1 MEYAGI
7 HLEGSI
13 LSSELIGKLRT
24 EELPGQRPADFGFKP
39 KAVLREEIGYA
50 WQTAQNYWRAF
61 QLKRERLTAA
71 DSGVSETRNI
81 WIIPLLR
88 ELGYELQR
96 GQAETIHEKSY
107 AISHRDAQQAQFPV
121 HIVGCQQSLDKKAE
135 QGQQS
140 RLSPHGLMQEY
151 LNYTEH
157 LYGIVTN
164 GPRLRLLRDATR
176 LTRLAYVEFDLEKI
190 MEEERY
196 PDFAVLY
203 RLLHATRLPTRPEEA
218 ERCLLEGYH
227 QLAIESGARIRE
239 KLREAVEAGMK
250 ALANGW
256 LQHPDN
262 HAFAQMA
269 AEGAVDPREFYQ
281 RLLKIVYRL
290 LFLVVIEERGLV
302 FPPETDEE
310 GGRQRD
316 LYYRYY
322 SLRRLQE
329 LALKRQFVEGR
340 HTDLWR
346 SVRATFA
353 LFETAGYGRQLG
365 IAPLGGELF
374 SEGGLRIG
382 GTDLMALSLENK
394 TVLEVIGGLTL
405 FTNEQKQR
413 VRINYTDLDVEELG
427 SIYEALLDLN
437 PRFYPMETGVA
448 FGFTGGT
455 ERKETGSYYTRS
467 DLVLQ
472 LLKSALD
479 PVVERCL
486 RQPTA
491 EQQAQ
496 ALLGLKVC
504 DPAAGSGHF
513 ILAAARRIAMALAR
527 VRAGEDSPGESWY
540 RPALREVIQRCIY
553 GVDRNPAAIDLC
565 RVALWLE
572 SHNPGKSLSFLEHN
586 IRCGDSLIGLDRLE
600 RLQEGIPDEAFKA
613 RTGDDKTAAS
623 RLKKDNKTF
632 RSARQASFFA
642 AAQALQAQQQD
653 FAAGYRDLL
662 AQDDNTV
669 ADYQAKKARLEQL
682 RNRPEWWK
690 DWMAANLYA
699 YAFFQPLR
707 EEAPAHLAVTS
718 ETLYNYLRNPGAL
731 HGQLAGQ
738 VMKAAETQRF
748 FHWPLEFPEV
758 FAQGGFDVMLGNP
771 PWERIKLQEKE
782 FFATR
787 DEEIAQ
793 AANKAAR
800 ERLIKAV
807 KTERPEL
814 YRAYAQALHE
824 AEASS
829 NFIRASGRYP
839 LTGQGDVNTYS
850 IFSELFMKNTAPY
863 GRAGFIVPTGIAT
876 DNTNKDFFGALIE
889 QNRLVSLFDF
899 ENQKKFFP
907 SVHQSYKFC
916 LLTVA
921 GAPLP
926 PGQGAQFGFFLHDVL
941 DLDNALRVFGLTQ
954 ADFLNINPNTKTC
967 PIFRT
972 SVDAAL
978 TAKLYRR
985 VPVLI
990 NEATGQNPWGV
1001 KFMRMFDMSND
1012 SHRFRTRQQL
1022 EAEGFAL
1029 MGNRFVKGAAV
1040 WLPLYEAKMI
1050 WHYDHRL
1057 SSFAQAQERNE
1068 SAYFASHADP
1078 EVLALPWY
1086 WVPMEEVER
1095 QVEGKWGRKWGFGWR
1110 DIARSTDARTFVPSI
1125 YSYAGAGDTYLQM
1138 YISQPLPIY
1147 TLLCGSLNS
1156 LVFDY
1161 LSRQKISG
1169 THLKYNIAKQLPIL
1183 EASSIPEAGFLY
1195 AIPRILELT
1204 YTSWDLKP
1212 FADDVWRESDAALR
1226 SALEQQ
1232 WAENAAETG
1241 GHAWAVPAWAPA
1253 YPEIAWE
1260 RAAGCPLPPFKWD
1273 ESRRARLQ
1281 AELDAL
1287 YAKLYGLTREELRYI
1302 LDPAEVYG
1310 EDFPGETFRVMKKK
1324 ELKQYG
1330 EYRTQR
1336 LVLEAW
1342 ERLHWIDEAEQ
1353 AARLQAAWEAY
1364 QAEGQALRAAT
1375 EAPKKAPAPPARP
1388 KPATAPPPPSNAPL
1402 LFSAAELASPA
1413 GAGVRIGCQVTLED
1427 ARGTLFHYHITA
1439 HARQGAYTG
1448 TYRQLSPQSELYRLM
1463 KGLAVGARF
1472 QHGASSYTIKA
1483 ISQE

>member
-13 LSSELIGKLRT
+13 LSSELLGKLRT

-107 AISHRDAQQAQFPV
+107 AISHRDAQRAQFPV

-176 LTRLAYVEFDLEKI
+176 LSRLAYVEFDLEKI

-353 LFETAGYGRQLG
+353 LFETAGYGQQLG

-632 RSARQASFFA
+632 HSARQASFFA

-682 RNRPEWWK
+682 RNRPDWWK

-807 KTERPEL
+807 KTERPAL

-850 IFSELFMKNTAPY
+850 IFSELMLKNTAPH

-899 ENQKKFFP
+899 ENRKKIFP
-907 SVHQSYKFC
+907 AVDSRYKFS
-916 LLTVA
+916 LLTLA
-921 GAPLP
+921 GASLP
-926 PGQGAQFGFFLHDVL
+926 VGTEAQFGFFLHDVL
-941 DLDNALRVFGLTQ
+941 DLDNALRVFGLTKE
-954 ADFLNINPNTKTC
+954 DFLNINPNTKTC

-1068 SAYFASHADP
+1068 SAYFTSHADP

-1086 WVPMEEVER
+1086 WVSESEKIEKSPSHY
-1095 QVEGKWGRKWGFGWR
+1095 FIAIR
-1110 DIARSTDARTFVPSI
+1110 DVARNTDIRTFITSVAPN
-1125 YSYAGAGDTYLQM
+1125 AGVNHKA
-1138 YISQPLPIY
+1138 PLIFSESESPE
-1147 TLLCGSLNS
+1147 LLLLLGNLSS

-1161 LSRQKISG
+1161 VVRQKLGGTSMSYFYVMQMPLISESV
-1169 THLKYNIAKQLPIL
+1169 IANEELRRKIQ
-1183 EASSIPEAGFLY
+1183 SNT
-1195 AIPRILELT
+1195 LELT
-1204 YTSWDLKP
+1204 YTSWDLKS

-1226 SALEQQ
+1226 AALEQQ

-1253 YPEIAWE
+1253 YPEIAWARE
-1260 RAAGCPLPPFKWD
+1260 AGCPLPPFKWD
-1273 ESRRARLQ
+1273 EGRRARLQ

-1310 EDFPGETFRVMKKK
+1310 EDFPGETFRVLKKK

-1342 ERLHWIDEAEQ
+1342 DRLHWIDEAEQ
-1353 AARLQAAWEAY
+1353 ATRLQAAWEAY
-1364 QAEGQALRAAT
+1364 QAEGQARRAAT
-1375 EAPKKAPAPPARP
+1375 EAPKKASASPARP
-1388 KPATAPPPPSNAPL
+1388 KPAPAPPPPSNAPL
-1402 LFSAAELASPA
+1402 LFSAAELAVPA

-1472 QHGASSYTIKA
+1472 QHGASAYTIKA